1 MTKSTEIKQRI
12 AEIESTVNA
21 NMSKE
26 NLYDKLIVA
35 YNLYKDL
42 VVLLED
48 PSLAP
53 DTSLETIEELRK
65 DVSALKAS
73 NEVLASIVS
82 NVQAA
87 LPST

>member
-26 NLYDKLIVA
+26 DLYDKLIVA